1 MRLYDSLSRAVQEV
15 VPVEEG
21 HVKIYAC
28 GPTVYRYAHLGNLRT
43 YMLSDLIRRAL
54 ELEGYRVTLVM
65 NITDVGHMTDESS
78 PEAVDK
84 MLLAVED
91 EGLQALEIAEKY
103 TRSVLEDAEA
113 VGIRPANVLPKAT
126 EHIPEMIELTERLIA
141 KGHAYV
147 VDTGSVY
154 FDVTSFPGYGKLSG
168 NTLENLK
175 AGHRDL
181 ETDPR
186 KRNAPDFALWKAA
199 GEGRVMKW
207 DSPWGEGFPGWHVE
221 CSAMS
226 MKYLGERFDI
236 HTGGTDLRFPH
247 HEDEIAQSEA
257 ATGATFVRTWLHC
270 AHLQLGGQKM
280 AKRVGNLAR
289 PAELYERGVSPDALR
304 YALMAT
310 HYRSP
315 LDFSDE
321 SLTAATGAVERLRT
335 VLLALQAYHGDAPD
349 DPALRG
355 VLTDA
360 RAAFAD
366 ALADDLNI
374 SAALGAVFELVRDLN
389 GRIADRTLSTA
400 DAGTAAAALLD
411 LDQVLGVMARPAD
424 ALPDALAA
432 LLQARAEARAARD
445 WARSDELRA
454 RLAEAGVLVE
464 DTPDGQRWRQGSV
477 VGGRSR

>member
-1 MRLYDSLSRAVQEV
+1 MRLYDSLTRAVQEV

-113 VGIRPANVLPKAT
+113 VGIHPADILPKAT
-126 EHIPEMIELTERLIA
+126 EHIPQMIDLTERLIER
-141 KGHAYV
+141 GHAYV

-154 FDVTSFPGYGKLSG
+154 YDVTSFPGYGRLSG

-181 ETDPR
+181 ETDLR
-186 KRNAPDFALWKAA
+186 KRNAADFALWKAA

-226 MKYLGERFDI
+226 MQYLGDRFDI

-247 HEDEIAQSEA
+247 HEDEIAQSE
-257 ATGATFVRTWLHC
+257 GAVDHQVVSIWVHGG
-270 AHLQLGGQKM
+270 HLRLSGQKI
-280 AKRVGNLAR
+280 AKSTGNVVRAPEIVDRGLDPLAFR
-289 PAELYERGVSPDALR
+289 WLTFQTR
-304 YALMAT
+304 
-310 HYRSP
+310 YRSEM
-315 LDFSDE
+315 DFSWEAMED
-321 SLTAATGAVERLRT
+321 ADRRVRQLRRH
-335 VLLALQAYHGDAPD
+335 VAEWS
-349 DPALRG
+349 PA
-355 VLTDA
+355 
-360 RAAFAD
+360 
-366 ALADDLNI
+366 ADDLGD
-374 SAALGAVFELVRDLN
+374 AARAY
-389 GRIADRTLSTA
+389 
-400 DAGTAAAALLD
+400 DA
-411 LDQVLGVMARPAD
+411 RFRE
-424 ALPDALAA
+424 ALAA
-432 LLQARAEARAARD
+432 DLDLPSAVVIVNELDRSAEVPPGEKVALLRRWDGVLGLDLEREALSAWEPSAGMLELIARRD
-445 WARSDELRA
+445 SARSDRDYAESDRLRDELQA
-454 RLAEAGVLVE
+454 MGLEVM
-464 DTPDGQRWRQGSV
+464 DTADGTRVRPTG
-477 VGGRSR
+477 